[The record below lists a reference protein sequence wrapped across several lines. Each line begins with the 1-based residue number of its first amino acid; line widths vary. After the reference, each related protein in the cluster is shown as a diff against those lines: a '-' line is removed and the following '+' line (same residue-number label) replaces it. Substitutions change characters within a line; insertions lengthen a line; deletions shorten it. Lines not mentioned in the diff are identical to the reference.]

1 MYVGKLQVGSASV
14 VEISHNDQARSR
26 GLWWGCGGVRTLFV
40 AGLFL
45 LFIL

>member
-26 GLWWGCGGVRTLFV
+26 GLWWGCGGVVLAIHFM
-40 AGLFL
+40 
-45 LFIL
+45 IS